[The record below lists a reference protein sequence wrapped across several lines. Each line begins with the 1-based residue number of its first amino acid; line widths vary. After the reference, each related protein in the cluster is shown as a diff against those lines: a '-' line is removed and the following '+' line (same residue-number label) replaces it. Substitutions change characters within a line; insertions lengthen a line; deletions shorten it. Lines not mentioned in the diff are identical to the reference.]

1 MRPRSNSI
9 SKPNR
14 TLLSFQR
21 WILWLVCV
29 IVLAGSARAQGTGAL
44 PAQGRPV
51 VDAGDMLTPTEEQIL
66 TQKLVSYEDS
76 TSNQIAVVTIPSLE
90 GQDPIQYA
98 VELGRRWG
106 VGQAGKDNGV
116 VLLVS
121 RDDRTITI
129 AVGYG
134 LEGAIPDALADRIRR
149 NVMVPYFR
157 QGQYYEGISAGVDA
171 LIQAAAGE
179 FTADRDQS
187 PGEGGGI
194 DAATIFILLIIAFFI
209 FSSFGGGG
217 RGRGRRR
224 RHYRHRGGPPV
235 IIWGGGFG
243 GGGGWGGGGFGGGGG
258 GGFGGF
264 GGGSFGGGGAS
275 GNW

>member
-1 MRPRSNSI
+1 
-9 SKPNR
+9 
-14 TLLSFQR
+14 
-21 WILWLVCV
+21 
-29 IVLAGSARAQGTGAL
+29 
-44 PAQGRPV
+44 
-51 VDAGDMLTPTEEQIL
+51 MLTPTEEQLL
-66 TQKLVSYEDS
+66 TQKLVAYDDS
-76 TSNQIAVVTIPSLE
+76 TSNQIAVVTVPNLQGE
-90 GQDPIQYA
+90 DPIQFA

-106 VGQAGKDNGV
+106 VGQEGRDNGV

-149 NVMVPYFR
+149 NVIVPLFR

-179 FTADRDQS
+179 YTAVPRQT

-209 FSSFGGGG
+209 FSSFGGGRGGG
-217 RGRGRRR
+217 RGRK
-224 RHYRHRGGPPV
+224 RHYHRHRGGPPV

-275 GNW
+275 GDW